1 MIINVLS
8 KSNCISIN
16 SWQRDFDSIN
26 SLCESLNI
34 ILNESNKEDTNDK
47 RNKIKNTIGII
58 IGKIKTMYDNFIS
71 DYAYPFI
78 IKCQKDFISKN
89 IDSKEMKKIID
100 SFKDKFTINIPRY
113 ISYET
118 FNDYKENV
126 VHSNKI
132 GTFIAGTTKNGNN
145 DNNLNFISISGII
158 MHSSLRRGHI
168 KDKSIG
174 ENGDYIPT
182 FYKKLIS
189 NGEYEI
195 NKEVISDAYS
205 TIFDNNSFI
214 NEITKIKNIL
224 IKELNIPAQ
233 LENDD
238 KTVVNDVWSGINAYI
253 QGMFRTYS
261 LYLQTCMKVLKAT
274 IKKYS
279 SQNYK
284 ED

>member
-1 MIINVLS
+1 MVINVLC
-8 KSNCISIN
+8 KSDCISVN
-16 SWQRDFDSIN
+16 SWKREFNSIN

-34 ILNESNKEDTNDK
+34 ILNESNKDDTNDK
-47 RNKIKNTIGII
+47 RNKIKNTIKII

-100 SFKDKFTINIPRY
+100 SFDQEFTINISKY

-118 FNDYKENV
+118 FKDYKENV
-126 VHSNKI
+126 IRSNEN
-132 GTFIAGTTKNGNN
+132 GCFIAGTTKNGNN
-145 DNNLNFISISGII
+145 DNNLNFISITGIFLHYGYK
-158 MHSSLRRGHI
+158 HS

-182 FYKKLIS
+182 FYKKLVS
-189 NGEYEI
+189 NGEYKI
-195 NKEVISDAYS
+195 NKDIINDAYS
-205 TIFDNNSFI
+205 TIFSNSNFI

-224 IKELNIPAQ
+224 IKELSIPEQ

-238 KTVVNDVWSGINAYI
+238 KILVNNVWYGINAYI

-274 IKKYS
+274 IKKYG
-279 SQNYK
+279 SQNTK